1 MFKVETSLG
10 GSLFQIE
17 GGQVRLLCLW
27 NSNEATVAEAGR
39 I

>member
-10 GSLFQIE
+10 RSLFQIE
-17 GGQVRLLCLW
+17 GGQVHLLFLW
-27 NSNEATVAEAGR
+27 NSNEATVTEAGR